1 MELIFADD
9 TNLFL
14 SHKDIDTLF
23 NSTMWNLQVSQRG
36 LSQTNSLWMLIK
48 LNGCYF
54 ILCQKGGYFHSFCL
68 AFLLKIY
75 ISKGSM

>member
-1 MELIFADD
+1 MELIFADA

-36 LSQTNSLWMLIK
+36 LSQTNSL
-48 LNGCYF
+48 
-54 ILCQKGGYFHSFCL
+54 
-68 AFLLKIY
+68 
-75 ISKGSM
+75 

>member
-23 NSTMWNLQVSQRG
+23 HSAMWNLQVSQRG
-36 LSQTNSLWMLIK
+36 LSQTN
-48 LNGCYF
+48 
-54 ILCQKGGYFHSFCL
+54 CL
-68 AFLLKIY
+68 
-75 ISKGSM
+75 

>member
-1 MELIFADD
+1 MYPKTVSILFVVFPKDLYSNHFFSYSIINDLFKVPNTLMELIFADD

-36 LSQTNSLWMLIK
+36 LSQTNSL
-48 LNGCYF
+48 
-54 ILCQKGGYFHSFCL
+54 
-68 AFLLKIY
+68 
-75 ISKGSM
+75 